1 MQGTIRFNRKAW
13 AGAITAPLTALIVA
27 TVRDGLGLDWPGL
40 EAFTL
45 SAVTALAVWAVPNA
59 PA

>member
-13 AGAITAPLTALIVA
+13 AAAIVAPLGAVIVA

-45 SAVTALAVWAVPNA
+45 SAVTALVVWAVPNA
-59 PA
+59 AA